1 MKEQDDPLRC
11 TEWQLIASI
20 AKRKLTVEGQQ
31 LQSTPCPW
39 HQQRSFVCLQS
50 VTVFMWG
57 CMNEM
62 HTWWVFVL
70 TFSGRAA
77 IVLLLLVIK
86 KPDATL
92 FHLTFLWPLRTCVQV
107 CAYRKIRRIDS
118 CQYGWIQAD
127 LRLMQINY
135 ANNVNIHILVLII
148 LNSYY
153 FTDKY
158 QFTKCTLLHLFVNV
172 VHKGTRLSVETSIVL
187 L

>member
-1 MKEQDDPLRC
+1 MPVTPTAFLCVSAECDCSCEAAWMKCTHGESLFLRS
-11 TEWQLIASI
+11 LD
-20 AKRKLTVEGQQ
+20 KLPSCFYCSWLKNLMQPYFT
-31 LQSTPCPW
+31 SP
-39 HQQRSFVCLQS
+39 
-50 VTVFMWG
+50 
-57 CMNEM
+57 
-62 HTWWVFVL
+62 
-70 TFSGRAA
+70 FSGHWGR
-77 IVLLLLVIK
+77 
-86 KPDATL
+86 
-92 FHLTFLWPLRTCVQV
+92 VQV

-118 CQYGWIQAD
+118 CQCGWIQAD